1 MDIHRAQSVVSI
13 AVLLIFSLQDIR
25 KREIS
30 GYLVIIYGLIGIII
44 GLFKIPVMELLL
56 SAVPG
61 AFLLIL
67 GRITDEGIG
76 YGDGLVILALGIWV
90 GLYLSL
96 VALIV
101 GILLLGIVSLGYIL
115 MMKIKREK
123 VFLQTKMPFMPFLLS
138 GLVVSICV

>member
-44 GLFKIPVMELLL
+44 GLFKIPVIELLL

-123 VFLQTKMPFMPFLLS
+123 VFCKLNCHLCHFCFRDWW
-138 GLVVSICV
+138 

>member
-13 AVLLIFSLQDIR
+13 AVLLILSFQDIKR
-25 KREIS
+25 REIS
-30 GYLVIIYGLIGIII
+30 GYLVIIYGLSGIVIGM
-44 GLFKIPVMELLL
+44 FKIPVMELLL

-101 GILLLGIVSLGYIL
+101 GILLLGIVSLGYVL